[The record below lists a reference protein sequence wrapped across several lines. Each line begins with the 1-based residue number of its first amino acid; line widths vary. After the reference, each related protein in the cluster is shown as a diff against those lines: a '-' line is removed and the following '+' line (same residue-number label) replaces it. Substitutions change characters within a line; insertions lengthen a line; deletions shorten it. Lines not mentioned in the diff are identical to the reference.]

1 MDPREYEI
9 MYQVEDR
16 HWWYRGMEAITR
28 AVLNRWVRSTS
39 RLRIL
44 DAGCG
49 TGAAMTTYLADYGTV
64 TGCDIHPLALKF
76 CRQRN
81 ALRLTFASVLDLP
94 YASATFDLIT
104 SFDVLYERAVS
115 SDLTALREFSRVL
128 VPGGRVLLRL
138 PAYDWL
144 RGQHDKL
151 VHTER
156 RYTMKLI
163 ARLLGESGFAVE
175 HLTYANTFL
184 FPIALVK
191 RLAEK
196 VFPPKD
202 GFSDLTLDAGWLNS
216 VLQKIL
222 AAEAPLAAGI
232 GLPYGLSVIAVGRK
246 R

>member
-1 MDPREYEI
+1 
-9 MYQVEDR
+9 
-16 HWWYRGMEAITR
+16 
-28 AVLNRWVRSTS
+28 
-39 RLRIL
+39 
-44 DAGCG
+44 
-49 TGAAMTTYLADYGTV
+49 
-64 TGCDIHPLALKF
+64 
-76 CRQRN
+76 
-81 ALRLTFASVLDLP
+81 
-94 YASATFDLIT
+94 
-104 SFDVLYERAVS
+104 
-115 SDLTALREFSRVL
+115 
-128 VPGGRVLLRL
+128 
-138 PAYDWL
+138 
-144 RGQHDKL
+144 
-151 VHTER
+151 
-156 RYTMKLI
+156 MKLI